1 MGFLSIG
8 FANRVVDRDF
18 IPGIDL
24 FALLSNMQ
32 IPEWGG
38 ASIGYGYDG
47 LAFLD
52 EITKFLLIITKH
64 FNDRPI

>member
-1 MGFLSIG
+1 
-8 FANRVVDRDF
+8 
-18 IPGIDL
+18 
-24 FALLSNMQ
+24 MQ